1 MTGESAAHAGEKAA
15 FFRPENEREGSRR
28 QFLSPKGKYRLV
40 VSSFSTGRGAWDY
53 SQGKVYKTGSDAP
66 IAVVQRNHDSFP
78 FLFVEG
84 HPNGHDYLVCGEDY
98 QGQSV
103 LELDTGKRRDH
114 LPDEANEGIGFCWT
128 DMRFEASAAVLVV
141 EGCIWA
147 CPYEFRFFDFSDP
160 MSGWPE
166 LESAT
171 MVDADRRPPTFSDDG
186 TIICYQSASDDD
198 DADADA
204 TAAPIVEAPIAEPP
218 IAATQTFRR
227 DGLKLVLERE
237 WVSEKERARRRA
249 QEEGR
254 KRHEAW
260 LAGFRA
266 SDPLYLTFIQ
276 ALSDPAFSPEDH
288 DGIGVTYDGWCPD
301 FTAQERRI
309 TRRIVKKKG
318 PSGYTID
325 LEWGAETGPVK
336 LVVYKDGDHAE
347 NRFFEHSVVGMR
359 DALAHAKSLLSGDAG
374 AAGA

>member
-1 MTGESAAHAGEKAA
+1 MTDESAAHAPEKAA

-28 QFLSPKGKYRLV
+28 DFLSPTGKYRLV
-40 VSSFSTGRGAWDY
+40 VSSFSTGRGGWDY
-53 SQGKVYKTGSDAP
+53 AQGEVYRTGTDAP
-66 IAVVQRNHDSFP
+66 VAVVQRNHDSFP
-78 FLFVEG
+78 FLFVEE

-103 LELDTGKRRDH
+103 VELDTGKRRDH
-114 LPDEANEGIGFCWT
+114 LPDEANDGIGFCWV

-166 LESAT
+166 IESAT
-171 MVDADRRPPTFSDDG
+171 MIDADRRPPAFSPDG
-186 TIICYQSASDDD
+186 TIICYQSAPAD
-198 DADADA
+198 DAEADA
-204 TAAPIVEAPIAEPP
+204 TAAPIAEPP

-227 DGLKLVLERE
+227 DGLKLVLQGE
-237 WVSEKERARRRA
+237 WVSEKEQARREA

-254 KRHEAW
+254 KRYEAW
-260 LAGFRA
+260 LAGFRTN
-266 SDPLYLTFIQ
+266 DPLYLTFVR

-288 DGIGVTYDGWCPD
+288 DGIGVTYEGWCPD
-301 FTAQERRI
+301 FKPQERRI

-318 PSGYTID
+318 TSGYTID

-336 LVVYKDGDHAE
+336 LVVYKDGSHAE
-347 NRFFEHSVVGMR
+347 SRFFEHSVAGMR
-359 DALAHAKSLLSGDAG
+359 AALAHAKSLLASDAETAG
-374 AAGA
+374 A

>member
-1 MTGESAAHAGEKAA
+1 MTDESAAHALEKAA

-28 QFLSPKGKYRLV
+28 DFLSPTGKYRLE
-40 VSSFSTGRGAWDY
+40 VSSFSIGRGAWDY
-53 SQGKVYKTGSDAP
+53 AQGKVYRTGSDAP
-66 IAVVQRNHDSFP
+66 VAVVQRNHDSFP
-78 FLFVEG
+78 FLFVEE

-103 LELDTGKRRDH
+103 VELDTGKRRDH
-114 LPDEANEGIGFCWT
+114 LPDEANEGIGFCWV

-166 LESAT
+166 IESAT
-171 MVDADRRPPTFSDDG
+171 MIDADRRPPTFSDDG
-186 TIICYQSASDDD
+186 EIICYQSASVDATE
-198 DADADA
+198 ADASA
-204 TAAPIVEAPIAEPP
+204 ASIAEAPIV
-218 IAATQTFRR
+218 ATQTFRR
-227 DGLKLVLERE
+227 DGLKLVLQSE
-237 WVSEKERARRRA
+237 WVSEKEQARRKA

-254 KRHEAW
+254 KRYEAW

-266 SDPLYLTFIQ
+266 NDPLYLTFVR

-301 FTAQERRI
+301 YKARERRI
-309 TRRIVKKKG
+309 TRRIVKKG
-318 PSGYTID
+318 TSGYTVD

-336 LVVYKDGDHAE
+336 LVVYKDGHHAE
-347 NRFFEHSVVGMR
+347 NRFFEHSVAGMR
-359 DALAHAKSLLSGDAG
+359 DALAHAKSLIAGDAG
-374 AAGA
+374 TAGA